1 MIIKKKAFNEG
12 IKILSQRNKTFRA
25 LYNQIGI
32 IKFEQRLLNFE
43 ALVKIIVNQQLSNTA
58 ANTIFERIKNN
69 YPNEE
74 ILLPELLLNSSNEK
88 LRSAGLSY
96 SKINFIKSV
105 ANECINKS
113 NIIDEWEVLEDQDLL
128 VEIMKLKG
136 FGPWSANI
144 VLLFY
149 LGRANV
155 FPIGDNTLN
164 KAYKHL
170 YKVDLLNK
178 PDHIK

>member
-1 MIIKKKAFNEG
+1 M
-12 IKILSQRNKTFRA
+12 
-25 LYNQIGI
+25 
-32 IKFEQRLLNFE
+32 
-43 ALVKIIVNQQLSNTA
+43 
-58 ANTIFERIKNN
+58 
-69 YPNEE
+69 
-74 ILLPELLLNSSNEK
+74 
-88 LRSAGLSY
+88 
-96 SKINFIKSV
+96 
-105 ANECINKS
+105 
-113 NIIDEWEVLEDQDLL
+113 LEDQDLL

-155 FPIGDNTLN
+155 FPSGDNTLI

-178 PDHIK
+178 PDHIEWASPYKSILSLYLWRWVDNGMKEL

>member
-1 MIIKKKAFNEG
+1 M
-12 IKILSQRNKTFRA
+12 
-25 LYNQIGI
+25 
-32 IKFEQRLLNFE
+32 LNFQ
-43 ALVKIIVNQQLSNTA
+43 ALVKIIVNQQLSNSA

-69 YPNEE
+69 YPNEA

-105 ANECINKS
+105 ANECINRP

-155 FPIGDNTLN
+155 FPHGDNTLN

-178 PDHIK
+178 PDHIKWASPYKSILSLYLWRWVDSGMKEL